1 MRWAL
6 GLAAIGVAKSLGIS
20 EELFY
25 IFSAPSCTMS
35 QCQWGSLHTAHPAH
49 RTSSRRRGAV
59 APVAPGGTRSARATW
74 DHDPLEHPLA
84 VIQPLGQW
92 PAKEPCTKASGWR
105 RNLNFSLGFSIINH
119 PAIGDT
125 GIPQLCD
132 LWNRQYIPTKFF
144 YYLTIRIHA
153 NKVCTVLA
161 FLRTCH

>member
-1 MRWAL
+1 L
-6 GLAAIGVAKSLGIS
+6 GLAAIGVAKSLGIN
-20 EELFY
+20 EEHLY

-74 DHDPLEHPLA
+74 DHDPLDHPRT
-84 VIQPLGQW
+84 VNQPLGQW

-105 RNLNFSLGFSIINH
+105 RNLNFRLGFINH
-119 PAIGDT
+119 PAIG
-125 GIPQLCD
+125 ISH

-144 YYLTIRIHA
+144 CYLTIRIHA
-153 NKVCTVLA
+153 NKVCTWLA